1 MKFVESDTVELKQEY
16 IKDIRK
22 EIVAFANT
30 VGGTIYIGVD
40 DTGAVIG
47 LDNPDVVMLAV
58 LNMARDSIRPDIMG
72 FIRCGIQDIADKKVV
87 EIRVQKGP
95 DRPYYLR
102 DKGLTPGGVYIR
114 NGSASNPASTYLI
127 KKMISESFGSF
138 EDMISVEQELT
149 FKQMSDEFE
158 KRDIDFAEAQMQ
170 SLGLVNSDGMYTN
183 LGLLV
188 SDQCPHIIKCAV
200 FSGTDCLDFQDREEF
215 SGSVF
220 KQMNEAY
227 RYIEFNNHTA
237 ATFNGLYRHDQRSY
251 PPVALREALINA
263 VVHRDYS
270 SVAVSTKISIFA
282 DRIEILSYG
291 GLPKDISLEMALN
304 GVSACRNPK
313 LANIFYRLKLIE
325 MYGTGFSK
333 MQAGYANKDTMSDTY
348 NAYARQPSFEA
359 FEGMFKVTMPN
370 LIYQS
375 KEQMVTEVR
384 AYYGQD
390 DIYARVM
397 SMFNAKREIT
407 RQEVE
412 QELNVSLSTATRIL
426 RSLKEQ
432 HKIRPVGRGKQTM
445 YVKY

>member
-87 EIRVQKGP
+87 EIRIQKGP

-138 EDMISVEQELT
+138 EDMLSVEQELT

-263 VVHRDYS
+263 VVHREYS

-375 KEQMVTEVR
+375 KEQMVTEVQ

>member
-87 EIRVQKGP
+87 EIRIQKGP
-95 DRPYYLR
+95 DRPYYLK

-138 EDMISVEQELT
+138 EDMLSVEQELT

-375 KEQMVTEVR
+375 KEQMVTEVQ

>member
-87 EIRVQKGP
+87 EIRIQKGP

-138 EDMISVEQELT
+138 EDMLSVEQELT

-291 GLPKDISLEMALN
+291 GLPNDISLEMALN

>member
-87 EIRVQKGP
+87 EIRIQKGP

-127 KKMISESFGSF
+127 KKMIRESFGSF
-138 EDMISVEQELT
+138 EDMLSVEQELT

-375 KEQMVTEVR
+375 KEQMVTEVQ

>member
-87 EIRVQKGP
+87 EIRIQKGP

-102 DKGLTPGGVYIR
+102 DTGLTPGGVYIR

-138 EDMISVEQELT
+138 EDMLSVEQELT

-188 SDQCPHIIKCAV
+188 SDQCPHIIKCAM

-375 KEQMVTEVR
+375 KEQMVTEVQ

>member
-87 EIRVQKGP
+87 EIRIQKGP

-138 EDMISVEQELT
+138 EDMLSVEQELT

-359 FEGMFKVTMPN
+359 FERMFKVTMPN

-375 KEQMVTEVR
+375 KEQMVTEVQ

-432 HKIRPVGRGKQTM
+432 HQIRPVGRGKQTM